1 MSSYRRN
8 NNINSLSRQNYLN
21 IKKHKDILK
30 QINIKNNINDYKRIY
45 FLCGNARTFISCFDN
60 IYIKIIDKL
69 FTNNTKNNTHV
80 LFYLKCDDPGPKGQK
95 GWDFTYNLVDENKL
109 KNKISEFTEKYKNI
123 TFYSEILPTN
133 KISDKELLSQV
144 KNRSLYR
151 GFLNENSKLI
161 RALHS
166 HYNIEDCGKIID
178 KIESDNKLNFDFYIY
193 IRPDLFFE
201 NSSLN
206 ISNYNIDKIILGNGP
221 LRGSYDHLAIIPNK
235 YKYEFFFA
243 RMNLIR
249 INNKIILKTS
259 EEIYL
264 YTIIGKYELKNIGKY
279 IIKRNE

>member
-1 MSSYRRN
+1 M
-8 NNINSLSRQNYLN
+8 N
-21 IKKHKDILK
+21 IKKHKEISK
-30 QINIKNNINDYKRIY
+30 QINIKNDIIKNNINDYKRIY

-80 LFYLKCDDPGPKGQK
+80 LFYLKCDDPGPKGQR

-144 KNRSLYR
+144 KNRSLYK

-161 RALHS
+161 RALHC
-166 HYNIEDCGKIID
+166 HYNIEDCGKIIN

-206 ISNYNIDKIILGNGP
+206 IYNYNIDKIILGNGP
-221 LRGSYDHLAIIPNK
+221 HRNSPDHIAIIPNK

-259 EEIYL
+259 EEIYF
-264 YTIIGKYELKNIGKY
+264 YTIIGKYEIKNIGKY